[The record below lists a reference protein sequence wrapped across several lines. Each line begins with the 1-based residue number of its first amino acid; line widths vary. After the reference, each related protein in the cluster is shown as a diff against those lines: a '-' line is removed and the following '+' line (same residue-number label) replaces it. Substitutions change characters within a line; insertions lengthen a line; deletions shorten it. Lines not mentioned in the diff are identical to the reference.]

1 MYDAYVNILHMLI
14 YTIHIYVLYLY
25 IHICIHRGDSNYIP
39 NTVTLGGT
47 LENRSLSATTTD
59 VPLYTQLLQPP
70 TQPSA
75 HTQAST
81 ASGSIS
87 QISTTSTL
95 KMEYSPRLLLLSGMC
110 YMIICTYTTYNILM
124 RWLYL

>member
-1 MYDAYVNILHMLI
+1 MFNDFYCDNLTLVLI
-14 YTIHIYVLYLY
+14 HHTHVHIHIY
-25 IHICIHRGDSNYIP
+25 RGDSSYIP

-47 LENRSLSATTTD
+47 LENRVPATTTTTG
-59 VPLYTQLLQPP
+59 VPQYTQLLQALTQASH
-70 TQPSA
+70 TQPST

-95 KMEYSPRLLLLSGMC
+95 KMEYLPRLLLLSG
-110 YMIICTYTTYNILM
+110 I
-124 RWLYL
+124 